1 MPDDDPTAT
10 DWPTAVLQVELRL
23 EQTTARVRDLERQLQ
38 HLDRCIANLL
48 TVLEALANR
57 LERAES
63 TLKRA

>member
-1 MPDDDPTAT
+1 VPDDDPTAT